1 MQNTIMTGGALQFKP
16 CKQMLLSKYRQVCG
30 TENVTNDETTNVKAR
45 KYDNILPLASLVQ
58 RWMMRKD
65 HSDIVN

>member
-45 KYDNILPLASLVQ
+45 KYDKEYFTLGLTRTTLDDEERPQ
-58 RWMMRKD
+58 
-65 HSDIVN
+65 